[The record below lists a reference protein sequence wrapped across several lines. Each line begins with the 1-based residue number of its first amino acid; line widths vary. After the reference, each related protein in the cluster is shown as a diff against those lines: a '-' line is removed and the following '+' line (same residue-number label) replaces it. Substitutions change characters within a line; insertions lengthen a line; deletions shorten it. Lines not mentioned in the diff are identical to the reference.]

1 MPIVVPFRSAIEL
14 YWVFFPVITALER
27 VRATQNSAE
36 IWRYLPVE
44 RRRDVA
50 PDEFVRFRAF
60 RNPRNKG
67 VRESTAATQ
76 DLLGLRSVRRDDA
89 GACYAHRHI
98 DLVLLEA
105 SDQLARSASKAS
117 MRDGFPMI
125 C

>member
-1 MPIVVPFRSAIEL
+1 M
-14 YWVFFPVITALER
+14 
-27 VRATQNSAE
+27 
-36 IWRYLPVE
+36 PVE
-44 RRRDVA
+44 RCRDVA
-50 PDEFVRFRAF
+50 PNELVRFRTF

-76 DLLGLRSVRRDDA
+76 DLLGLGSVGRDDA
-89 GACYAHRHI
+89 GASYAHRHI

-105 SDQLARSASKAS
+105 SDQLSRSACMAL